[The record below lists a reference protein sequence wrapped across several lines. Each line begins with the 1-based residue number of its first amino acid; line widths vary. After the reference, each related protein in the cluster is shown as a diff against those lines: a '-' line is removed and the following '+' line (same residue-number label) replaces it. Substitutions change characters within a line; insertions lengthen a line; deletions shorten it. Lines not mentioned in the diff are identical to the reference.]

1 MTKKSERELLLME
14 VKARKEVIAKIKN
27 PLKRLKKQADEK
39 LQVRKAKIA
48 ASQEY
53 DSIED
58 AHEIWGYGG
67 ITDEEFEEIK
77 KVLEEGEK
85 YIENHISPQE
95 YGVRIL
101 EDFLARLY
109 SEINSFEFDLR
120 QLRDSTHNT

>member
-39 LQVRKAKIA
+39 LQIRKAKIA

-53 DSIED
+53 DGIED

-95 YGVRIL
+95 YGARIL
-101 EDFLARLY
+101 EEFLARLY
-109 SEINSFEFDLR
+109 SEIHSFEFELR
-120 QLRDSTHNT
+120 KLKDSNTNT

>member
-14 VKARKEVIAKIKN
+14 VKARKEVIAKIIN
-27 PLKRLKKQADEK
+27 PLHRLKKQADKK
-39 LQVRKAKIA
+39 LQIRKDKVA
-48 ASQEY
+48 ASREY
-53 DSIED
+53 DSVED
-58 AHEIWGYGG
+58 AHEMWGYGA
-67 ITDEEFEEIK
+67 ITDDEFEEIK
-77 KVLEEGEK
+77 NMLEEGEN